1 MTKQLSKALALGAV
15 MGFLVAAFPACGP
28 RSNISRCNASN
39 CDGCCDDTGSCFK
52 GISTEACG
60 AAGASCMVCS
70 AGQTCERLDPLK
82 DFGGKCTT
90 PSTGGGAG
98 GGSGGGTGGGSGGGS
113 GGGTGGGAGGGAGG
127 GDGGAVGCNATN
139 CANGCCTPSGT
150 CVTQLTPARCGT
162 GGARCASC
170 TMGNTCVG
178 GVCTPCSGCVETTG
192 PQAGQ
197 CLPGTTNAAC
207 GTQGV
212 YCQQCNANLG
222 ENCTGG
228 ACMGSGT
235 CNATNCLDGCCD
247 GNTCVPRS
255 QFTNARCG
263 VGVSGGACTTCQGVS
278 TCDLDAGV
286 CVGNMGT
293 GGGFGGGA
301 GGGIPGLDGGLPD
314 LCTLFGTPCRAGQCC
329 DLILIFPSC
338 VNNGEAC
345 FMGGTC
351 NGAAMTCQ

>member
-113 GGGTGGGAGGGAGG
+113 GGGTGGGAGGG
-127 GDGGAVGCNATN
+127 DGGAVGCDATN

-212 YCQQCNANLG
+212 YCQQCNASLG

-255 QFTNARCG
+255 QFTKARCG

-301 GGGIPGLDGGLPD
+301 GGGIPGFDGGLPD
-314 LCTLFGTPCRAGQCC
+314 LCTLLGTPCRAGQCC
-329 DLILIFPSC
+329 DLIVIFPSC

-345 FMGGTC
+345 FLGGTC
-351 NGAAMTCQ
+351 NGAAMACQ